1 MVFRK
6 NVVDFERI
14 WVYNEGTK
22 RSKSGRDSTC
32 CPIPEAGASEIKDV
46 SIEFIEED

>member
-6 NVVDFERI
+6 NVVDFDRI
-14 WVYNEGTK
+14 WVYNKGTK